1 MLPLLGVLLFAAV
14 DPGVIEPL
22 APPAADVPVETPD
35 LAPDVRSP
43 DPPKNRLFAALE
55 TGLIFGAGALWYW
68 DRTWYSSDWDLRFT
82 WPAWGDKFDLG
93 AVRFDAD
100 RFDTNANSHPRAGLY
115 YFQAARGNG
124 LSFAESYLWVFAT
137 SVVWE
142 YVVEFNEF
150 PSINDMI
157 FTPAGG
163 VVVGEATY
171 RLGRFFDAGS
181 PTLANRA
188 GALLFSPFAV
198 LDDLASGRRPS
209 AEGATDAYGFPRAIH
224 HRFALA
230 LDVLASDLDGARG
243 DLQALGVE
251 TALVSHR
258 GYRRP
263 GHDAVTVGPGEWT
276 ELGAQV
282 LYGQPGGVQ
291 GFDFHSS
298 TLLMGRYVR
307 RYDELYPDDV
317 WRPDNVRGWGALI
330 GLGTAFDYDTR
341 TLAYGDDKVAG
352 AGLIGP
358 VVELRRERG
367 HDGIRFALSTYYSFA
382 MVDSLAYAVYGDP
395 LTVAAYEINTPL
407 RQQGYYYGQG
417 LSSVSSVVARLGD
430 LELSLAT
437 SLAAYWSINFRDRY
451 QENLQGELAVSDTRA
466 SGAVNASVRP
476 FGGPVRVSARVEH
489 YERTGELAG
498 RSAVSLETRAG
509 LGAAFVF

>member
-1 MLPLLGVLLFAAV
+1 MIAVLGLLLLAAE
-14 DPGVIEPL
+14 PGVIEPL
-22 APPAADVPVETPD
+22 APPAADVPVEAPD
-35 LAPDVRSP
+35 VAPDVRSP

-55 TGLIFGAGALWYW
+55 TGLIFGVGALWYW

-82 WPAWGDKFDLG
+82 WPAWGQKFDLG

-124 LSFAESYLWVFAT
+124 LSFAESYLWVFTT
-137 SVVWE
+137 SVIWE

-157 FTPAGG
+157 LTPQGG
-163 VVVGEATY
+163 AVVGEATY

-181 PTLANRA
+181 PTLMNRV
-188 GALLFSPFAV
+188 GAFLFSPFAV
-198 LDDLASGRRPS
+198 VDDLASGRRPS

-282 LYGQPGGVQ
+282 LYGRPAGVQ

-298 TLLMGRYVR
+298 TLLVGRYFR
-307 RYDELYPDDV
+307 RYDELYPSDS
-317 WRPDNVRGWGALI
+317 WRPDNVRGWGALL
-330 GLGTAFDYDTR
+330 GLSTAFDYNTR
-341 TLAYGDDKVAG
+341 DLAYGDDKVAG
-352 AGLIGP
+352 AGLVGP
-358 VVELRRERG
+358 VVEIGSEHGRES
-367 HDGIRFALSTYYSFA
+367 IRFALATYYSFA
-382 MVDSLAYAVYGDP
+382 MVDSLVYAAYGDP
-395 LTVAAYEINTPL
+395 FTVAAVEINTPL
-407 RQQGYYYGQG
+407 RQQGYYFGQG
-417 LSSVSSVVARLGD
+417 LSSASSIVARLGD
-430 LELSLAT
+430 FELSLTT
-437 SLAAYWSINFRDRY
+437 SIAAYWSINVRDRY
-451 QENLQGELAVSDTRA
+451 QENLHGEIPVSDTRA
-466 SGAVNASVRP
+466 RGTVGASVRP
-476 FGGPVRVSARVEH
+476 FGGPVRLTALAEH
-489 YERTGELAG
+489 FERTGTLAAK
-498 RSAVSLETRAG
+498 SAVSLETRAG